1 MLMDSANPEVQELL
15 EFKCVAPLQ
24 TVHTFLEAKGG
35 ARLLED
41 PLLDKATAEILAG
54 VYVCVCVC
62 VCVCVWLCGHI
73 DVCVGDSLYVP
84 VRGCLIG
91 CVLECLG
98 KGGGIYIVCAV
109 NSVGESSTHHCVYIA
124 CAVNSVCRE

>member
-41 PLLDKATAEILAG
+41 PLLDKATAEILAC
-54 VYVCVCVC
+54 VYVCMRVRVCMRTC
-62 VCVCVWLCGHI
+62 VSLVQIERGRREAL
-73 DVCVGDSLYVP
+73 DSE
-84 VRGCLIG
+84 R
-91 CVLECLG
+91 
-98 KGGGIYIVCAV
+98 
-109 NSVGESSTHHCVYIA
+109 
-124 CAVNSVCRE
+124 RQ